1 MGAIEII
8 NSFFNKIDI
17 KAEENGHNLI
27 VFLLFTI
34 IGFILYIFVSSKS
47 IFSHKFGNSI
57 FINFILLLV
66 VFLLWILY
74 YVLKKG
80 NSSTKFIDL
89 LYKTFGNTNG
99 DIFLVS
105 LMLIILGLFFTILYT
120 LGIFTKDK
128 ADGATL
134 LINYLMILFMIG
146 GTAALYKKMNIET
159 PDKEIITKGFIKYV
173 ILFIL
178 YIFFIFGLYLYNPYG
193 IMTKYSSSAIF
204 ISMFMGFAIIFMLVV
219 YGYFVD
225 PNNLSEF
232 KKELNQGGISKF
244 SNILFKGLG
253 ISIALIVSAGFFYW
267 LIKSLGFFDESS
279 NNNKD
284 YITTIVN
291 LILIIG
297 VFAIIYKVV
306 VSSGLD
312 TKIPLFN
319 LIYQTILYIP
329 CLLVVLSDFIAG
341 FFRKGPNVPGT
352 ATGAIPG
359 SISQTQT
366 QGTTKN
372 DLLFLGISVSVCGL
386 YLLLNYVV
394 LPFINRKYYKQGGQQ
409 LINQPIRT
417 DILTNVATYQA
428 LNSEKKFNYNY
439 ALSFWFYIDSFPPS
453 TSSGYQKMIPILSY
467 GGNPSINYYAPKNM
481 MIITTKQTSEAEDI
495 IDKIQGLEKDIKLE
509 NIKEWNS
516 IQSKIKSGIE
526 YVKTLPIGNEMD
538 ENGNRII
545 YKRPDILLQKW
556 NNVVLN
562 YRGGTLDVFY
572 NGELVKSAIE
582 VVPKVSYDMLT
593 VGTENGISGNI
604 ANLLYFKEPLDILT
618 INKLYVSL
626 KDTNPP
632 SISHI
637 NQTLIPL
644 PDQY

>member
-1 MGAIEII
+1 MGSIESI
-8 NSFFNKIDI
+8 NPVNV
-17 KAEENGHNLI
+17 I
-27 VFLLFTI
+27 VFFLFTI
-34 IGFILYIFVSSKS
+34 FGFIFYIFFFGKS
-47 IFSHKFGNSI
+47 IFLLDL
-57 FINFILLLV
+57 ILLYLV
-66 VFLLWILY
+66 FSIWILY
-74 YVLKKG
+74 YLLKKD
-80 NSSTKFIDL
+80 NTSTSSDFIDL
-89 LYKTFGNTNG
+89 LYKAYGAESSIFITSLAF
-99 DIFLVS
+99 IILFLV
-105 LMLIILGLFFTILYT
+105 FCILYT
-120 LGIFTKDK
+120 LGIFTKNK
-128 ADGATL
+128 ADGTTL
-134 LINYLMILFMIG
+134 LINYLMILFIIG
-146 GTAALYKKMNIET
+146 GSAALYKKMNIET
-159 PDKEIITKGFIKYV
+159 PIKEMITNEFIKYV
-173 ILFIL
+173 ILFVL
-178 YIFFIFGLYLYNPYG
+178 YVFIIFGLYLYNPYE

-225 PNNLSEF
+225 PNNLTEL

-244 SNILFKGLG
+244 TNILFKGLG
-253 ISIALIVSAGFFYW
+253 VSMALLVSAGFFYW
-267 LIKSLGFFDESS
+267 LIKSLGFFDENSS
-279 NNNKD
+279 NNKE
-284 YITTIVN
+284 YISMIVN

-297 VFAIIYKVV
+297 VFAIIYKSVV
-306 VSSGLD
+306 ASGLD

-341 FFRKGPNVPGT
+341 FFRKGPGAPGTTPGSVPGV
-352 ATGAIPG
+352 
-359 SISQTQT
+359 S

-372 DLLFLGISVSVCGL
+372 DLKFLGISVSLCGL
-386 YLLLNYVV
+386 YLLSNYVI
-394 LPFINRKYYKQGGQQ
+394 LPFINKKYYKQGGEQ

-417 DILTNVATYQA
+417 DILTNVATYQS
-428 LNSEKKFNYNY
+428 LNQENKFNYNY
-439 ALSFWFYIDSFPPS
+439 ALSFWFYIDSFSPS

-481 MIITTKQTSEAEDI
+481 IVITTKQTSETEDI
-495 IDKIQGLEKDIKLE
+495 IDKIQSLEKNIKQE
-509 NIKEWNS
+509 NIEEWNS

-526 YVKTLPIGNEMD
+526 YVKTLPIGNETD

-556 NNVVLN
+556 NNIVLN

-582 VVPKVSYDMLT
+582 VVPKLSYDMLT
-593 VGTENGISGNI
+593 VGSENGISGNI

-632 SISHI
+632 SIAHI

>member
-1 MGAIEII
+1 MGAIESI
-8 NSFFNKIDI
+8 NSIFNNINI
-17 KAEENGHNLI
+17 KAEENAYNLI
-27 VFLLFTI
+27 VFLLFTV

-47 IFSHKFGNSI
+47 IFTHKFGNSI
-57 FINFILLLV
+57 FVNLILLFV
-66 VFLLWILY
+66 VFIVWILY

-80 NSSTKFIDL
+80 NSSAKFIDL

-105 LMLIILGLFFTILYT
+105 LLLIILALFFTILYT
-120 LGIFTKDK
+120 LGIFTKEK

-159 PDKEIITKGFIKYV
+159 PDKEIITKGFIKYG
-173 ILFIL
+173 ILFVL
-178 YIFFIFGLYLYNPYG
+178 YIFFIFALYLYDPYG

-225 PNNLSEF
+225 PNNLTEF
-232 KKELNQGGISKF
+232 KKELNQGGINKF

-253 ISIALIVSAGFFYW
+253 ILIALIVSAGFFYW
-267 LIKSLGFFDESS
+267 LIKSLGFLDESS
-279 NNNKD
+279 GNNKE

-306 VSSGLD
+306 VASGFD

-319 LIYQTILYIP
+319 LIYHTILYIP
-329 CLLVVLSDFIAG
+329 CLLVVFSDFIAG
-341 FFRKGPNVPGT
+341 FFRKGPSVPGVT
-352 ATGAIPG
+352 PSAVPG
-359 SISQTQT
+359 VSQG
-366 QGTTKN
+366 QGTTSKN
-372 DLLFLGISVSVCGL
+372 DLMFLGISVSLCGL
-386 YLLLNYVV
+386 YLLFNYVI
-394 LPFINRKYYKQGGQQ
+394 LPFVNRKYYKQGGQQ

-417 DILTNVATYQA
+417 DILTNVATYES
-428 LNSEKKFNYNY
+428 LNGENKFNYNY
-439 ALSFWFYIDSFPPS
+439 AVSFWFYIDSFSPS
-453 TSSGYQKMIPILSY
+453 TYQKMIPILSY
-467 GGNPSINYYAPKNM
+467 GSNPSINYYAPKNM
-481 MIITTKQTSEAEDI
+481 IVITTKQTSENEDI
-495 IDKIQGLEKDIKLE
+495 IDRIQGLEKNIKQE
-509 NIKEWNS
+509 NIEEWNS

-545 YKRPDILLQKW
+545 YKRSDILLQKW
-556 NNVVLN
+556 NNIVLN

-582 VVPKVSYDMLT
+582 VVPKLNYDMLT
-593 VGTENGISGNI
+593 VGADNGISGNI

-618 INKLYVSL
+618 INKLYTSL

-644 PDQY
+644 PNQY

>member
-1 MGAIEII
+1 MGAIELI
-8 NSFFNKIDI
+8 NSIFNNIDI
-17 KAEENGHNLI
+17 KAQENAYNLI
-27 VFLLFTI
+27 VFLLFSV

-57 FINFILLLV
+57 FVNLILLFV
-66 VFLLWILY
+66 VFIVWILY

-80 NSSTKFIDL
+80 NITSNFTDL

-99 DIFLVS
+99 DVFLVS
-105 LMLIILGLFFTILYT
+105 LLLIILGLFLTILYT
-120 LGIFTKDK
+120 LGIFTKEK

-146 GTAALYKKMNIET
+146 GSAALYKKMNIET
-159 PDKEIITKGFIKYV
+159 PDKEIITKGFIKYG
-173 ILFIL
+173 ILFVL
-178 YIFFIFGLYLYNPYG
+178 YIFFIFALYLYNPYG

-225 PNNLSEF
+225 PNNLTEF
-232 KKELNQGGISKF
+232 KKELNQGGINKF

-267 LIKSLGFFDESS
+267 LIKSLGFLDESS
-279 NNNKD
+279 GNSKE
-284 YITTIVN
+284 YITTIIN

-306 VSSGLD
+306 VASGFD
-312 TKIPLFN
+312 SKIPLFN
-319 LIYQTILYIP
+319 LIYHTILYIP
-329 CLLVVLSDFIAG
+329 CLLVVFSDFIAG
-341 FFRKGPNVPGT
+341 FFRKGPSVPPG
-352 ATGAIPG
+352 ATPG
-359 SISQTQT
+359 VSQG

-372 DLLFLGISVSVCGL
+372 DLMFLGISVSLCGL
-386 YLLLNYVV
+386 YLLFNYVI
-394 LPFINRKYYKQGGQQ
+394 LPFVNRKYYKQGGQQ

-417 DILTNVATYQA
+417 DILTNVATYES
-428 LNSEKKFNYNY
+428 LNGENKFNYNY
-439 ALSFWFYIDSFPPS
+439 AVSFWFYIDSFSPS
-453 TSSGYQKMIPILSY
+453 TYQKMIPILSY

-481 MIITTKQTSEAEDI
+481 IVITTKQTSENEDI
-495 IDKIQGLEKDIKLE
+495 IDRIQGLEKNIKQE
-509 NIKEWNS
+509 NIEEWNS

-545 YKRPDILLQKW
+545 YKRSDILLQKW
-556 NNVVLN
+556 NNIVLN

-582 VVPKVSYDMLT
+582 VVPKLNYDMLT
-593 VGTENGISGNI
+593 VGADNGISGNI

-618 INKLYVSL
+618 INKLYMSL

-644 PDQY
+644 PNQY